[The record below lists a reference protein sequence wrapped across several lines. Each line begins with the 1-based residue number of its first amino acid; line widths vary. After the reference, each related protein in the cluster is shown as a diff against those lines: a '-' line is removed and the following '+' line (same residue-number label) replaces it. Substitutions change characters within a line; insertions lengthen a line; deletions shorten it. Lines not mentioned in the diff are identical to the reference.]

1 MTDAPVG
8 RIHHMRRHSSDFSLL
23 YQGPWVSLGRLR
35 FGEKP
40 GLPGSSRKDVTMSE
54 DAGERKAVLVSFWT
68 DHS

>member
-1 MTDAPVG
+1 M
-8 RIHHMRRHSSDFSLL
+8 
-23 YQGPWVSLGRLR
+23 GRLR

-54 DAGERKAVLVSFWT
+54 DAGERKAVLVSFWM